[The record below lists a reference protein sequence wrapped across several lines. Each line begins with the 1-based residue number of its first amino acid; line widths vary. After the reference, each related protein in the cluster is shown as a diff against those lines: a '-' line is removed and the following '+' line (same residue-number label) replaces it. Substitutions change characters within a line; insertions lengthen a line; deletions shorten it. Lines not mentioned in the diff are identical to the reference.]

1 MSENADLIFGVDT
14 SRAVES
20 LKRLDKAL
28 NETLQKLGEGS
39 TAPFSLMKQN
49 SQELSAATKNAS
61 VEFDELARK
70 ANEAAKTM
78 VTVSRKIGDSY
89 TSIRLAADASA
100 EALKRW
106 ERAQEELA
114 NNPETVAG
122 YLRQKKELK
131 DLADYNERVQRQMTD
146 AWHKELDRRNKLVA
160 QKDKELENY
169 NKAVQTNMTELYHQ
183 ELHRR
188 SEATRKENEKQ
199 LAYQRDLEQH
209 MQSLTQRY
217 WKQQADYAK
226 NVHDN
231 MTQAYVGELR
241 RREQA
246 EREHQNTMARLER
259 EGWNRKKRMD
269 SEKIAYLSRSSASQL
284 QLLEEIN
291 FLSNQGVSTSA
302 LARRFGSFAVTQPR
316 TEEAIS
322 ALRKEVE
329 AQRAVE
335 AAERGL
341 NKERSRGE
349 PLKNRSTDAILRN
362 NRAMHDAR
370 GLARGLTGAL
380 GQLWLT
386 YGAVGPLL
394 AGAAVGSIARQTYTV
409 GKDVE
414 YRLKMLEALG
424 NRPIN
429 ITEMM
434 PAVHGS
440 MKTPLE
446 AAQGLQELAQAGLTA
461 EQSLATLS
469 TVLNIATL
477 GELSVA
483 DAALTTTAALST
495 FNLEVGEAVRVGNVY
510 AKTASVSNTNIQGI
524 AEAMKQAGSAAAI
537 YGVEIEAVAAQ
548 VAILAQNGIRGSAAG
563 TAIRNAMTELHAP
576 TKKAQEIMNDL
587 GIEIYNSDKTSR
599 NYIDVLGD
607 LRQTYYTLNEE
618 SRNAMLKGMFN
629 ERSRRFIQIA
639 IKDYDQLKKMIDKVT
654 DSQGFLMAAN
664 LKLLD
669 TVEGASNRMQSV
681 LQQSLVE
688 AFDVSRPEIVAAIR
702 NMEQLFASDEFKRGV
717 ITLTKAL
724 ADVTSYASEHAETI
738 LKVGAAYVAWKIALK
753 PLLPAMV
760 ALAAPLKTIAQYGA
774 TAASAF
780 GLITSS
786 ASKTAPAVTTVA
798 TGTATLASRLLAVG
812 GAVVRFAGPLGL
824 LVGTLATSYTL
835 MNRYSSASSTA
846 AGAQDTLSGEVDRVT
861 KALDLQNEQIREN
874 LKLRKLSEEGSSL
887 EIYDTNKTLER
898 VRADQQKHAEG
909 YAKEMERISYLSQFV
924 GNNRREMS
932 REERLE
938 YEKTHGVLAST
949 SEASLKLQM
958 HYAQKT
964 AEGHRRALELR
975 SSESLTIQERLNQSA
990 ETNLKQHIANIEDSI
1005 KGTLEGAKVVA
1016 EMNPDNPTIQK
1027 AYQELERLK
1036 EQYESNAI
1044 SADEYKEKVE
1054 ALNKEM
1060 NLGLASWTPPSA
1072 SKEDRSMAKALER
1085 FEEWYAKQKLA
1096 ITTLN
1101 QLTNA
1106 YLQGEEHLRKYHL
1119 EQEIGNVQIKDRTKH
1134 EKEIEAIL
1142 KAKNRAE
1149 EINNIAK
1156 EAYELSKQTKTADE
1170 YVDVLLAQSKGY
1182 KEGEAALK
1190 KFNKEQA
1197 LNALLSKTS
1206 AENSEELLE
1215 VIEKFNKEYDR
1226 GTASAD
1232 RNKKLEKLNDLV
1244 DQSKNS
1250 TQRYREELERLE
1262 GLRLPDASPEQLA
1275 ALDTAMAK
1283 VHQEYNPVI
1292 SAMSSGIQ
1300 ALEQT
1305 SANMWK
1311 QFMTDGKITFDN
1323 ISNWFTDML
1332 AQMAHEIVTRPIF
1345 QMLHDT
1351 LFGTN
1356 QASGGG
1362 FLGSLVQSAIGAF
1375 TGSASAPDTSYAPD
1389 VSSFFSSGG
1398 YTGDGGK
1405 YEPAG
1410 IVHKG
1415 EGVLSKED
1423 VEKIGGER
1431 GFNTLQSMIRSG
1443 GYANGGYV
1451 GSTKASAPLVPNMG
1465 PTTGVAG
1472 GNRQVNVTIYV
1483 DKDGST
1489 QTDSPAGWEAFAKEI
1504 GDFVDSRI
1512 QKAELRGMRSGGLT
1526 WKAQRGQ
1533 L

>member
-106 ERAQEELA
+106 ERAQEELV

-169 NKAVQTNMTELYHQ
+169 NKAVQNNMTELHHK

-269 SEKIAYLSRSSASQL
+269 SEKITYLSRSSASQL

-349 PLKNRSTDAILRN
+349 GLLNRNTQAILRN
-362 NRAMHDAR
+362 NQTMRDAR
-370 GLARGLTGAL
+370 GLARGLSGAL

-386 YGAVGPLL
+386 YGSLGPLV
-394 AGAAVGSIARQTYTV
+394 AGAAVGAIARQTYEI

-414 YRLKMLEALG
+414 YRLAMVEALG
-424 NRPIN
+424 NRAIR
-429 ITEMM
+429 IQEMM

-446 AAQGLQELAQAGLTA
+446 AAEGLQELAQAGLNA
-461 EQSLATLS
+461 EQSLMALS
-469 TVLNIATL
+469 TTLQLATL
-477 GELSVA
+477 GEMSVA
-483 DAALTTTAALST
+483 EAALTTTAALST
-495 FNLEVGEAVRVGNVY
+495 FNLEVGEAIRVGNVY
-510 AKTASVSNTNIQGI
+510 AKTASVSNTTVQGI

-537 YGVEIEAVAAQ
+537 YGVEIEAVAGQ
-548 VAILAQNGIRGSAAG
+548 IAILAQNGIRGSAAG
-563 TAIRNAMTELHAP
+563 TAVRNAMTELHAP
-576 TKKAQEIMNDL
+576 TQKAQAIMKEL

-599 NYIDVLGD
+599 DYIEVLGD
-607 LRQTYYTLNEE
+607 LRNTYYSLNEE
-618 SRNAMLKGMFN
+618 SRAAMLRGMFN

-639 IKDYDQLKKMIDKVT
+639 IKDYDQLKEVIDRVT
-654 DSQGFLMAAN
+654 DSQGFLMEAN

-688 AFDVSRPEIVAAIR
+688 AFDLAKPQIMSAIQ

-717 ITLTKAL
+717 TTLARAV
-724 ADVTSYASEHAETI
+724 ADLTSFMSDHASTI
-738 LKVGAAYVAWKIALK
+738 LKVGAAYVGWKLAIR
-753 PLLPAMV
+753 PMIPAMV
-760 ALAAPLKTIAQYGA
+760 ALAKPLKNITEY
-774 TAASAF
+774 ASKF
-780 GLITSS
+780 GQVMGVLPLTV
-786 ASKTAPAVTTVA
+786 SKTAPAVTTTAAA
-798 TGTATLASRLLAVG
+798 TTTLWTRIVSIT
-812 GAVVRFAGPLGL
+812 GAVVRFLGPMGLVAGSL
-824 LVGTLATSYTL
+824 LTAATM
-835 MNRYSSASSTA
+835 MNRYRA
-846 AGAQDTLSGEVDRVT
+846 ATEGAAPAQDTLQSRVARAT
-861 KALDLQNEQIREN
+861 KALNLQNEELREN
-874 LKLRKLSEEGSSL
+874 LKLRRLSAEGSTP
-887 EIYDTNKTLER
+887 EIHDTKQLIDESESKMGEIVSSIALQSKQVATLEKVLENHR
-898 VRADQQKHAEG
+898 SGAKNLSDAALTTIEQSIASSRREIGALERQLEVISKDYSGLKGSLTESAEINLQNYNFDVLEGMKRTLQEATFMANSMPENTAVQNAAEG
-909 YAKEMERISYLSQFV
+909 IRYLTEEFERSGGSAEDF
-924 GNNRREMS
+924 
-932 REERLE
+932 
-938 YEKTHGVLAST
+938 KASVD
-949 SEASLKLQM
+949 
-958 HYAQKT
+958 
-964 AEGHRRALELR
+964 ALYK
-975 SSESLTIQERLNQSA
+975 TIQQ
-990 ETNLKQHIANIEDSI
+990 
-1005 KGTLEGAKVVA
+1005 
-1016 EMNPDNPTIQK
+1016 
-1027 AYQELERLK
+1027 
-1036 EQYESNAI
+1036 
-1044 SADEYKEKVE
+1044 
-1054 ALNKEM
+1054 
-1060 NLGLASWTPPSA
+1060 NLGSWTPQDDKPDPA
-1072 SKEDRSMAKALER
+1072 SRRLER
-1085 FEEWYAKQKLA
+1085 DLERYDVWLRKQLEA
-1096 ITTLN
+1096 IKTSDL
-1101 QLTNA
+1101 LTQA
-1106 YLQGEEHLRKYHL
+1106 YLAGEEQVRQYTLA
-1119 EQEIGNVQIKDRTKH
+1119 QEIANVQIADRTKH
-1134 EKEIEAIL
+1134 EKQIAEVLTQKNLAETRMNV
-1142 KAKNRAE
+1142 AKQVAD
-1149 EINNIAK
+1149 
-1156 EAYELSKQTKTADE
+1156 LVKQTKTAGE
-1170 YVDVLLAQSKGY
+1170 YAEVLLAQSKGY
-1182 KEGEAALK
+1182 KEGEDALRA
-1190 KFNKEQA
+1190 FNKEQA
-1197 LNALLSKTS
+1197 RSALLANVS
-1206 AENSEELLE
+1206 ADNLE
-1215 VIEKFNKEYDR
+1215 DVLDILAKFDVAYDAS
-1226 GTASAD
+1226 TASDD

-1244 DQSKNS
+1244 NQSKNS
-1250 TQRYREELERLE
+1250 TQRYREELQRLE
-1262 GLRLPDASPEQLA
+1262 DLRPLADTPERVA
-1275 ALDTAMAK
+1275 ALEIAIAK
-1283 VHQEYNPVI
+1283 LHEEHHPVI